1 MRLLLL
7 TATAAA
13 LVGCSGADA
22 QSVQQLAAGQAQPI
36 TAAERQQG
44 QQADKGILQEFG
56 GAYQGPQA
64 AYAARIGQKIAV
76 QSGLSTNPGAF
87 DVTLLNSPV
96 NNAFAIPGGYV
107 YVTREL
113 MALMNDEAELAAVL
127 GHEVAHVAARHSAK
141 RQSAA
146 TRNTILGA
154 LGQVLAGAVLGGD
167 SAVGGLLQRGIGA
180 GAQLATLGYSR
191 GQETQSDD
199 LGIAYLRR
207 AGYDPAA
214 LSDMLAALAAQ
225 TALDQRI
232 AGDAR
237 SVPAWASTHPDPA
250 ARVRRAEQQAG
261 SATTGVRNR
270 DAFLAAIDG
279 MLYGEDPKQGVIEG
293 RSFLHPGFNL
303 AFTIPTGFK
312 MQNGAAAVTIAGPN
326 TQAQFT
332 TAEYNGDLTAYV
344 GAAMRKLGATT
355 TPTVERTTINGIP
368 AAFTATRASNGGT
381 QVDVSLFAYAP
392 SGGKA
397 YHFLVVTPAGTGL
410 GAMASTIESFRTL
423 TASEAA
429 AAGKPRYVRVH
440 TVKAG
445 DTVQSLAAKMSYPD
459 YQLDRFLVLNGLEA
473 NQRLAP
479 GEKVKLVTY

>member
-1 MRLLLL
+1 MRPFLL
-7 TATAAA
+7 TAA
-13 LVGCSGADA
+13 LATLIGCSGATA
-22 QSVQQLAAGQAQPI
+22 QSVQQLAAGRAQPI

-44 QQADKGILQEFG
+44 QQADKGIVQEYG

-76 QSGLSTNPGAF
+76 QSGLSSNPGAF

-107 YVTREL
+107 YVTRQL

-127 GHEVAHVAARHSAK
+127 GHEVAHVAARHSAR

-154 LGQVLAGAVLGGD
+154 LGQVVAGAVLGSD

-207 AGYDPAA
+207 AGYDPT
-214 LSDMLAALAAQ
+214 ALAAMLDSLARQ
-225 TALDQRI
+225 TALDQQI

-237 SVPAWASTHPDPA
+237 AVPAWASTHPDPA
-250 ARVRRAEQQAG
+250 SRVRRAATQAG
-261 SATTGVRNR
+261 SGTGASNR
-270 DAFLAAIDG
+270 DAYLAAIDG
-279 MLYGEDPKQGVIEG
+279 MLYGEDPKQGVIDG
-293 RSFLHPGFNL
+293 RTFVHPGFRL
-303 AFTIPTGFK
+303 AFTVPAGFR
-312 MQNGAAAVTIAGPN
+312 MQNGASAVTIVGPN

-332 TAEYNGDLTAYV
+332 TAAYNGDLAAYV
-344 GAAMRKLGATT
+344 GDVIRKLGAASA
-355 TPTVERTTINGIP
+355 PAAERTTINGIP
-368 AAFTATRASNGGT
+368 AAFTAVRAANNGT
-381 QVDVSLFAYAP
+381 AVDVSVFAYAP
-392 SGGKA
+392 PGGQA
-397 YHFLVVTPAGTGL
+397 YHFLVITPAGNGL
-410 GAMASTIESFRTL
+410 GAMGSAIESFRSL
-423 TASEAA
+423 TSAEAA
-429 AAGKPRYVRVH
+429 AAAKPRYVRIA

-445 DTVQSLAAKMSYPD
+445 DTAQSLSARMVFPD
-459 YQLDRFLVLNGLEA
+459 YRLERFLVLNGLEQGEA
-473 NQRLAP
+473 LQP
-479 GEKVKLVTY
+479 GTKVKLVTY

>member
-1 MRLLLL
+1 MRRLLLL
-7 TATAAA
+7 SAAA
-13 LVGCSGADA
+13 LIGCTDGATA
-22 QSVQQLAAGQAQPI
+22 QSAQQLAAGQAQPI

-56 GAYQGPQA
+56 GAFQGPQA
-64 AYAARIGQKIAV
+64 AYAARVGQKIAV
-76 QSGLSTNPGAF
+76 QSGLSSTPGAF

-107 YVTREL
+107 YVTRQL

-127 GHEVAHVAARHSAK
+127 GHEVGHVAARHSAK

-154 LGQVLAGAVLGGD
+154 LGQVVAGAVLGSG
-167 SAVGGLLQRGIGA
+167 SMMGGLLQRGIGT

-214 LSDMLAALAAQ
+214 LSDMLAGLAAQ
-225 TALDQRI
+225 TALDQQI

-237 SVPAWASTHPDPA
+237 SVPAWASTHPDPG

-261 SATTGVRNR
+261 SGTGVRNR

-279 MLYGEDPKQGVIEG
+279 MMYGEDPQQGVIDG
-293 RSFLHPGFNL
+293 RTFLHPGFRI
-303 AFTIPTGFK
+303 AFTIPAGFR
-312 MQNGAAAVTIAGPN
+312 MQNGTAAVTITGPN
-326 TQAQFT
+326 AQAQFT
-332 TAEYNGDLTAYV
+332 TAAYNGDLAAYV
-344 GAAMRKLGATT
+344 GTVARGLGASSA
-355 TPTVERTTINGIP
+355 PAAERTSVNGVP
-368 AAFTATRASNGGT
+368 AAFTAVRASAGST
-381 QVDVSLFAYAP
+381 PVDVGIFAYAP
-392 SGGKA
+392 GGGKA
-397 YHFLVVTPAGTGL
+397 YHFVVITPAGNAL
-410 GAMASTIESFRTL
+410 GALSSMVESFRTL
-423 TASEAA
+423 TAAEATP
-429 AAGKPRYVRVH
+429 AGKPRFVRVL

-445 DTVQSLAAKMSYPD
+445 DTVQSLSARMAFPD
-459 YQLDRFLVLNGLEA
+459 YKLDRFLVLNGLGP
-473 NQRLAP
+473 QDTLKP

>member
-1 MRLLLL
+1 MRRFP
-7 TATAAA
+7 AAFAAIA

-22 QSVQQLAAGQAQPI
+22 QSLQQLAAGQAQPI

-44 QQADKGILQEFG
+44 QQADKSILQEFG

-64 AYAARIGQKIAV
+64 AYAARVGQKIAV
-76 QSGLSTNPGAF
+76 QSGLSSNPGAF

-146 TRNTILGA
+146 TRNSVLGA
-154 LGQVLAGAVLGGD
+154 LGQVLAGAVLGSD

-214 LSDMLAALAAQ
+214 LSSMLDSLAKQ

-232 AGDAR
+232 AGNAR
-237 SVPAWASTHPDPA
+237 SVPAWASTHPDPG
-250 ARVRRAEQQAG
+250 ARVRRASQQAG
-261 SATTGVRNR
+261 RATGVRNR
-270 DAFLAAIDG
+270 DAFLTAIDG
-279 MLYGEDPKQGVIEG
+279 MMYGEDPKQGVIDG
-293 RSFLHPGFNL
+293 RSFLHPAFRIG
-303 AFTIPTGFK
+303 FTIPQGFQ
-312 MQNGAAAVTIAGPN
+312 MQNGTAAVTITGPN
-326 TQAQFT
+326 AQAQFT
-332 TAEYNGDLTAYV
+332 TAAYNGDLTAYV
-344 GAAMRKLGATT
+344 GNVLRGLGAQAA
-355 TPTVERTTINGIP
+355 PAVQRTTINGVP
-368 AAFTATRASNGGT
+368 AAVAQVRATANRTA
-381 QVDVSLFAYAP
+381 VDVAVVAYAP
-392 SGGKA
+392 SSGNA
-397 YHFLVVTPAGTGL
+397 YHFQVVTPAGSGL
-410 GAMASTIESFRTL
+410 GALASTVQSFRTL

-429 AAGKPRYVRVH
+429 AAGKARYVRVH
-440 TVKAG
+440 TVAAG
-445 DTVQSLAAKMSYPD
+445 DTAEKLAGRMAYSDLK
-459 YQLDRFLVLNGLEA
+459 LERFLVLNGLE
-473 NQRLAP
+473 QGERLQP
-479 GEKVKLVTY
+479 GSKVKLVTY